1 MYYLHKIFEG
11 NLKNHGS
18 ASFRYTANEH
28 KKVCGAFCSGDSS
41 VSLAFRNK
49 GTVVLHNL
57 HFGNAMDSPPN
68 KRPLLFPEK
77 IAMDMASGVVTGGIK
92 KDVSVYLIVEK

>member
-1 MYYLHKIFEG
+1 
-11 NLKNHGS
+11 
-18 ASFRYTANEH
+18 
-28 KKVCGAFCSGDSS
+28 
-41 VSLAFRNK
+41 
-49 GTVVLHNL
+49 
-57 HFGNAMDSPPN
+57 MDSPPN